1 MRKLSNGWHVPDTDI
16 KMTEHVVNDKSMS
29 APEYEDRH
37 RRTILKHIPQRKT
50 FVDVGANIG
59 IWSMSMRSTFDYV
72 VSFEPSVLNREC
84 LELNLGKD
92 SDIRPYAVGSEPGKA
107 NFRDAKNNCGDSKIV
122 LEERSNMYEVDVV
135 RLDDQN
141 ITNCSLIKID
151 VQGYEWPVVLGAQNI
166 IETQHPWIIFE
177 INEEVDIIC
186 KFLEERNYEMIQ
198 NKSKR
203 VMIWAP
209 KEGDMAPKDPTA
221 WGRNLGPGPY
231 LQFTKRG

>member
-1 MRKLSNGWHVPDTDI
+1 MKKLSNGWHVPDQDL
-16 KMTEHVVNDKSMS
+16 KMTEHVI
-29 APEYEDRH
+29 EDRSMLHPAYEERH
-37 RRTILKHIPQRKT
+37 RKTILKYIPQKNT

-59 IWSMSMRSTFDYV
+59 IWSMAMRSHFKNV
-72 VSFEPSVLNREC
+72 VSFEPSTLNREC

-92 SDIRPYAVGSEPGKA
+92 SDIRPYAVGNEPGKA

-122 LEERSNMYEVDVV
+122 FEERSNMYEVEVV

-151 VQGYEWPVVLGAQNI
+151 VQGYEWPVIQGAQHL
-166 IETQHPWIIFE
+166 IETQQPWIIFE
-177 INEEVDIIC
+177 INEEVDLIC
-186 KFLEERNYEMIQ
+186 KFLEERNYEMVM

-209 KEGDMAPKDPTA
+209 KDSEMSPKDPSV

>member
-1 MRKLSNGWHVPDTDI
+1 MRKLSNGWHVPDQDL
-16 KMTEHVVNDKSMS
+16 KMTEHVIEDVSMTNP
-29 APEYEDRH
+29 AYEERH
-37 RRTILKHIPQRKT
+37 RRTILRHIPQRKT

-59 IWSMSMRSTFDYV
+59 IWSMAMKSHFKNV
-72 VSFEPSVLNREC
+72 ISFEPSVLNREC
-84 LELNLGKD
+84 LTLNLGGGA
-92 SDIRPYAVGSEPGKA
+92 DIRPYAVGSESGIA
-107 NFRDAKNNCGDSKIV
+107 NFRDAKTNCGDSKIV
-122 LEERSNMYEVDVV
+122 LEERSNMYEVEVV

-141 ITNCSLIKID
+141 ITDCSLIKID

-166 IETQHPWIIFE
+166 IETQRPWIIFE

-186 KFLEERNYEMIQ
+186 KFLEERNYEMIM

-209 KEGDMAPKDPTA
+209 KESPMAPADSNA